1 MNSQNSNI
9 CRLHPKLQG
18 SQASDEYKNRKAMQ
32 VNRSDRLRRNVQ
44 FVCNL
49 NELTPNSNH
58 YEEINEY
65 LTLATQ
71 PRLSDE
77 DMKHLEEIL
86 NLAYQDIRLGKW
98 IQKIDHAVEQ
108 CSERLSAKSF
118 EDATSFIDL
127 KHFLREIEKN
137 QSENITL
144 EAFERLV
151 SRIDIDEN
159 IINSNLSF
167 QDDVPYKKSI
177 YKSSYIHIFVMT
189 WKPGQYVK
197 AHGHQ
202 NELSVIQVYKGC
214 LSHKYWKKVPRTET
228 RSNICERAE
237 ILQEGQSTRL
247 GFFDHHELANKSDTL
262 LVTLHFRYSKQLS
275 QAIEVPKSTDEQPS
289 PGIRKSTNL
298 NETIGYFFR

>member
-9 CRLHPKLQG
+9 CRLYPKSQE

-32 VNRSDRLRRNVQ
+32 FNRSDRLRRNVQ
-44 FVCNL
+44 SVCNL
-49 NELTPNSNH
+49 NELKPNSNH

-71 PRLSDE
+71 PRLSNE
-77 DMKHLEEIL
+77 DMKQLKEIL
-86 NLAYQDIRLGKW
+86 DLAYKDTELGNW
-98 IQKIDHAVEQ
+98 IQKIDHAVEK

-118 EDATSFIDL
+118 EDSNSFLNL
-127 KHFLREIEKN
+127 KDFLIEIEKN
-137 QSENITL
+137 RSENITL

-151 SRIDIDEN
+151 SRIDINEN

-167 QDDVPYKKSI
+167 QDDVPCKKSI
-177 YKSSYIHIFVMT
+177 HKSSYIHIFVMT
-189 WKPGQYVK
+189 WKPGQYVE
-197 AHGHQ
+197 AHQHQ
-202 NELSVIQVYKGC
+202 NDLSVIQVYKGC
-214 LSHKYWKKVPRTET
+214 LSHKYWKKVPKTET
-228 RSNICERAE
+228 RSNVCERAE
-237 ILQEGQSTRL
+237 ILQAGQSTRL

-262 LVTLHFRYSKQLS
+262 LVTLHFRYSKQLP
-275 QAIEVPKSTDEQPS
+275 QAVEVPKSTDEQPS